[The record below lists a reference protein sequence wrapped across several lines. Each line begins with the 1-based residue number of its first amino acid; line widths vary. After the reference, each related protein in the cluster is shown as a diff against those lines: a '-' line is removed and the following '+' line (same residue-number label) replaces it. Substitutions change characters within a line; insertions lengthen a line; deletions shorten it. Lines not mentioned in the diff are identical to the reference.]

1 MFETALS
8 ATAVARHLGSH
19 VTITRLIYVQALS
32 NRKCSGPT
40 KLRTSGCCNI
50 SPRSSHPGH
59 SSAGETTMNNTF
71 NHWFHTW
78 ANLKGGPCMKQ
89 VPVHWMVM
97 SLPLCRH
104 NLFSIEG
111 SDVSVL
117 TLDLF
122 YQNIIGN
129 NGYSGTN
136 NTRVADA
143 NTGSNLLFSDESTP
157 RIQHVGRRRL
167 IVYLETT

>member
-1 MFETALS
+1 MFRTDQAENVWVLQHQSKIVTSWSLICGWDNNEQHIQPLNH
-8 ATAVARHLGSH
+8 RHL
-19 VTITRLIYVQALS
+19 
-32 NRKCSGPT
+32 
-40 KLRTSGCCNI
+40 
-50 SPRSSHPGH
+50 
-59 SSAGETTMNNTF
+59 
-71 NHWFHTW
+71 FHTW
-78 ANLKGGPCMKQ
+78 TNLKGGPCMKQ
-89 VPVHWMVM
+89 VPVHWIVM

-104 NLFSIEG
+104 NLLSIEG

-122 YQNIIGN
+122 YRNIIGN
-129 NGYSGTN
+129 NGYSGSN

-157 RIQHVGRRRL
+157 RIQHVWRRRL